1 MKTNCW
7 FNRNRLLPHLRIAT
21 AGRFIL
27 ILLVLV
33 SSASSLPAATAQ
45 TYHGTLTGGTFLCN
59 GDPSIFAPIVT
70 GTWNVIIDPK
80 TPAQVSLNVF
90 YDGGHHL
97 AFGYNALMLVWFANG
112 VYVFSGFGDAVTV
125 TLDTNKTPATFSWHV
140 QPSGGWPGRAPLQLS
155 VLLRSGDPRRW
166 ITFVRESNRQFKTK
180 TRQTTKTA
188 RS

>member
-1 MKTNCW
+1 MSLGAWPDNV
-7 FNRNRLLPHLRIAT
+7 P
-21 AGRFIL
+21 IL
-27 ILLVLV
+27 IEHLNVTAAITG
-33 SSASSLPAATAQ
+33 ASPAAPGQ
-45 TYHGTLTGGTFLCN
+45 TYHGTLTSGEFFCDSTPVPG
-59 GDPSIFAPIVT
+59 PAVT
-70 GTWNVIIDPK
+70 GNWNVIIDPK
-80 TPAQVSLNVF
+80 TPAQVSLSVF

-125 TLDTNKTPATFSWHV
+125 TLDTNKTPATFFWNV
-140 QPSGGWPGRAPLQLS
+140 QLSGGWPGRAPLQLS
-155 VLLRSGDPRRW
+155 VLPRSGDPRRW

>member
-1 MKTNCW
+1 MSQ
-7 FNRNRLLPHLRIAT
+7 RP
-21 AGRFIL
+21 
-27 ILLVLV
+27 
-33 SSASSLPAATAQ
+33 SPAAPGQ
-45 TYHGTLTGGTFLCN
+45 TYHGTLTSGEFFCDSTPVPG
-59 GDPSIFAPIVT
+59 PAVT
-70 GTWNVIIDPK
+70 GNWNVIIDPK

-140 QPSGGWPGRAPLQLS
+140 QLSGGWPGRAPLQLS
-155 VLLRSGDPRRW
+155 VLPRSGDPRRW

>member
-1 MKTNCW
+1 LSLGAWPDNV
-7 FNRNRLLPHLRIAT
+7 P
-21 AGRFIL
+21 IL
-27 ILLVLV
+27 IEHLNVTAAITG
-33 SSASSLPAATAQ
+33 ASPAAPGQ
-45 TYHGTLTGGTFLCN
+45 TYHGTLTSGEFFCDSTPVPG
-59 GDPSIFAPIVT
+59 PAVT
-70 GTWNVIIDPK
+70 GNWNVIIDPK
-80 TPAQVSLNVF
+80 TPAQVSLSVF

-125 TLDTNKTPATFSWHV
+125 TLDPNKTPATFSWHV
-140 QPSGGWPGRAPLQLS
+140 QLSGGWPGRAPLQLS
-155 VLLRSGDPRRW
+155 VLPRSGDPRRW

>member
-1 MKTNCW
+1 LSLGAWPDNV
-7 FNRNRLLPHLRIAT
+7 P
-21 AGRFIL
+21 IL
-27 ILLVLV
+27 IEHLNVTAAITG
-33 SSASSLPAATAQ
+33 ASPAAPGQ
-45 TYHGTLTGGTFLCN
+45 TYHGTLTSGEFFCDSTPVPG
-59 GDPSIFAPIVT
+59 PAVT
-70 GTWNVIIDPK
+70 GNWNVIIDPK

-140 QPSGGWPGRAPLQLS
+140 QLSGGWPGRAPLQLS
-155 VLLRSGDPRRW
+155 VLPRSGDPRRW